1 MSPLLHLTS
10 SLSNAVEEYKI
21 ATDYF
26 LEWLWCQHRMA
37 HPDQATGYS
46 FKSCAEILNA
56 VKLVANDKVAVP
68 ASVIASLDRAIDKRR
83 IALTIHRE
91 IEADDVEHEVF
102 LQKLEVALEI
112 LTPLKAEMP
121 AFDDASVRNTAH
133 STLNRYASLSNIET
147 DPEPDVSVSNICEK
161 KVSATVEE
169 PAPVVTAMKSRCQF
183 LVDDFIGKIAE
194 DMDYVKIYIA
204 MRWKIEEYWT
214 EAAEGKL
221 PLPVA
226 AWLTSEA
233 MRKIEITI
241 PKDLKLIDTLKLVVE
256 MGPVL
261 QRVDSILGTQKTDT
275 PWWEDAGSLLEYE
288 QALNTL
294 DHSGET
300 ADDAKTPTPKPF
312 MPWDTQE
319 MSTNVL
325 PKIFRD
331 IHRAMGRRRAI
342 KAVEDIT
349 FFIHPRNESCEP
361 FYAAASHLSE
371 YDCNLASSTLLFGT
385 DLFLS
390 SAKAFFWPKRGD
402 LNKENCRLR
411 PLRLAMDMKASA
423 KKVAGIFQELPIRP
437 NATMQF
443 YEVMSYFLN
452 GLDTYIHE
460 RVFDDYHSAPWTAGC
475 HMAEMLYQAQL
486 VGNCLFLH
494 KTIIASTLHLYNAI
508 RQSPVKLPRI
518 RIMDELCEMFH
529 ETVFLG
535 TLPEK
540 NFLSWY
546 RKCVYDAKIAKI
558 SKLPHYGASGLRIDP
573 DHRPRAISV
582 NSAFATQHGNDHAPS
597 PGFTGPL
604 YGVKVP
610 SKGPPSAA
618 SLTELDEIYF
628 GIRDS
633 DHIQLAKDAVLKD
646 FQGPRAVIA
655 VDYFSLF
662 KFCADIMDD
671 FTYFASM
678 VDAAIGCIVSMS
690 GKKEMHRDMHRRSG
704 AGFAFNAF
712 SKIDKELSLDS
723 MKWKFTIH
731 SPSTVRMPSDDDGV
745 VAKAYGE
752 YKLATRYVL
761 HWLQC
766 QHQLLIPKNTAPLT
780 STKAFLDAA
789 RVLQK
794 KEIGVPTSI
803 ISSLR
808 EAITKRR
815 QVAIIYR
822 ALGAGHYEHDIF
834 VKRLKELLS
843 ILMPLEA
850 ASATPYSEPFP
861 QHAFV
866 AKNPFS
872 LLELLVDESDNESH
886 LSTDHAP
893 PETNHALPQQRAPHT
908 APKDDKTP
916 EISLQDD
923 QLEVLAKIILFIYEY
938 DALQAQLR
946 QYATDAARGILPLPV
961 FATLTSFPLKYL
973 MRCVA
978 PIIARDGHQFSDLWG
993 EAYRLYALFPNFA
1006 ASLAGRDGNVSG
1018 PVRFAT
1024 LGQMIHNFDVYLA
1037 TKAVE
1042 HEHGIYRTTDA
1053 VQLLPYRTRDAR
1065 ISAGAPREGKRKE
1078 LEEDSVIVIM
1088 STIDNIIA
1096 ERSAMPKPRDT
1107 KPGALYRLDTSTPL
1121 HLAVEEFLL
1130 GMRAQDAP
1138 LQSGV
1143 IFGVDILLSTHE
1155 GFLWADDKLNVQS
1168 CHHMATQLSKE
1179 MQTSI
1184 VPVIG
1189 AVKLVCEKDCT
1200 GGFDLI
1206 LQTLQHLHQDLG
1218 SYQCQTHSDMYHEAP
1233 WTAGHH
1239 MAEMLARAHLAGNM
1253 VTCGWSIV
1261 PSVLHMYNALR
1272 RSEFSLPEIP
1282 LMGQICEVFR
1292 ESMFLGTI
1300 PGRNFHSHYC
1310 QATFETKI
1318 SNRSLQIQK
1327 GGKDKFRTKFLHSAT
1342 LDFHIHKHSMSPR
1355 VLCKIF
1361 DLPFSA
1367 NPSYALKEKMR
1378 SAKEENIRSIIEKAK
1393 DALVPEFDGPV
1404 PVARINQFA
1413 IFTLCAG
1420 VLDNLSGFNRPK
1432 TNRRVKNALD
1442 SLHRGVQ
1449 LVELVL
1455 ETIVK
1460 VPGKLKRGHSLRD
1473 IELLQ
1478 AAAEAFSSIDKTAS
1492 LNQYLWKV

>member
-1 MSPLLHLTS
+1 
-10 SLSNAVEEYKI
+10 
-21 ATDYF
+21 
-26 LEWLWCQHRMA
+26 
-37 HPDQATGYS
+37 
-46 FKSCAEILNA
+46 
-56 VKLVANDKVAVP
+56 
-68 ASVIASLDRAIDKRR
+68 
-83 IALTIHRE
+83 
-91 IEADDVEHEVF
+91 
-102 LQKLEVALEI
+102 
-112 LTPLKAEMP
+112 
-121 AFDDASVRNTAH
+121 
-133 STLNRYASLSNIET
+133 
-147 DPEPDVSVSNICEK
+147 
-161 KVSATVEE
+161 
-169 PAPVVTAMKSRCQF
+169 
-183 LVDDFIGKIAE
+183 
-194 DMDYVKIYIA
+194 
-204 MRWKIEEYWT
+204 
-214 EAAEGKL
+214 
-221 PLPVA
+221 
-226 AWLTSEA
+226 
-233 MRKIEITI
+233 
-241 PKDLKLIDTLKLVVE
+241 
-256 MGPVL
+256 
-261 QRVDSILGTQKTDT
+261 
-275 PWWEDAGSLLEYE
+275 
-288 QALNTL
+288 
-294 DHSGET
+294 
-300 ADDAKTPTPKPF
+300 
-312 MPWDTQE
+312 
-319 MSTNVL
+319 
-325 PKIFRD
+325 
-331 IHRAMGRRRAI
+331 
-342 KAVEDIT
+342 
-349 FFIHPRNESCEP
+349 
-361 FYAAASHLSE
+361 
-371 YDCNLASSTLLFGT
+371 
-385 DLFLS
+385 
-390 SAKAFFWPKRGD
+390 
-402 LNKENCRLR
+402 
-411 PLRLAMDMKASA
+411 
-423 KKVAGIFQELPIRP
+423 
-437 NATMQF
+437 
-443 YEVMSYFLN
+443 
-452 GLDTYIHE
+452 
-460 RVFDDYHSAPWTAGC
+460 
-475 HMAEMLYQAQL
+475 
-486 VGNCLFLH
+486 
-494 KTIIASTLHLYNAI
+494 
-508 RQSPVKLPRI
+508 
-518 RIMDELCEMFH
+518 MDELCEMFH
-529 ETVFLG
+529 DSVFLG

-558 SKLPHYGASGLRIDP
+558 SNLPHYGASGLRIDP

-582 NSAFATQHGNDHAPS
+582 NSAFATQHGNDHTPS
-597 PGFTGPL
+597 PDFTGPL

-610 SKGPPSAA
+610 SKGPPSTA

-633 DHIQLAKDAVLKD
+633 DHIELAKEAVLKD
-646 FQGPRAVIA
+646 FQGLRAVIA

-671 FTYFASM
+671 FTYFARYDMSIRSPELANMPLQNM

-690 GKKEMHRDMHRRSG
+690 GKKEMHP
-704 AGFAFNAF
+704 NV
-712 SKIDKELSLDS
+712 LSCLIALTPR
-723 MKWKFTIH
+723 FTRH

-766 QHQLLIPKNTAPLT
+766 QHQLLIPKSTAPLT

-822 ALGAGHYEHDIF
+822 ALGAGHYEHDMF
-834 VKRLKELLS
+834 VKRLEELLS

-866 AKNPFS
+866 AKNSFS
-872 LLELLVDESDNESH
+872 LLEVLVDESDNESH

-893 PETNHALPQQRAPHT
+893 PETNHALPQQKSPLT
-908 APKDDKTP
+908 VPKDDKTP

-946 QYATDAARGILPLPV
+946 DYATDAARGILPLPV
-961 FATLTSFPLKYL
+961 FATLTSFAFKYL
-973 MRCVA
+973 LRCVA
-978 PIIARDGHQFSDLWG
+978 PIIARDSHQFSDIWA

-1006 ASLAGRDGNVSG
+1006 ASLAGRDGHVSG

-1024 LGQMIHNFDVYLA
+1024 LGQMIHNFDIYLA
-1037 TKAVE
+1037 TKTVE

-1053 VQLLPYRTRDAR
+1053 VQLLPYRTPDAR

-1088 STIDNIIA
+1088 STIDTIIA
-1096 ERSAMPKPRDT
+1096 GRSAMPKPRDT
-1107 KPGALYRLDTSTPL
+1107 KPGALYCLDTSTPL

-1130 GMRAQDAP
+1130 DMRAQDAP

-1168 CHHMATQLSKE
+1168 CHQMATQLSKE
-1179 MQTSI
+1179 MLNSI
-1184 VPVIG
+1184 FPVIS

-1218 SYQCQTHSDMYHEAP
+1218 SYQRQNHSDMYHETP

-1239 MAEMLARAHLAGNM
+1239 MAEMLARAHLAGNI

-1282 LMGQICEVFR
+1282 LMEQICEVFR

-1300 PGRNFHSHYC
+1300 PDRNFHSHYC

-1318 SNRSLQIQK
+1318 SNGSLQIQK
-1327 GGKDKFRTKFLHSAT
+1327 GGKDRFRARFLHSAT

-1361 DLPFSA
+1361 GLPFSA

-1378 SAKEENIRSIIEKAK
+1378 SAKEGNIRSIIEKAK
-1393 DALVPEFDGPV
+1393 DALVSEFDGPV
-1404 PVARINQFA
+1404 P
-1413 IFTLCAG
+1413 
-1420 VLDNLSGFNRPK
+1420 
-1432 TNRRVKNALD
+1432 
-1442 SLHRGVQ
+1442 
-1449 LVELVL
+1449 
-1455 ETIVK
+1455 
-1460 VPGKLKRGHSLRD
+1460 
-1473 IELLQ
+1473 
-1478 AAAEAFSSIDKTAS
+1478 
-1492 LNQYLWKV
+1492 

>member
-1 MSPLLHLTS
+1 
-10 SLSNAVEEYKI
+10 
-21 ATDYF
+21 
-26 LEWLWCQHRMA
+26 
-37 HPDQATGYS
+37 
-46 FKSCAEILNA
+46 
-56 VKLVANDKVAVP
+56 
-68 ASVIASLDRAIDKRR
+68 
-83 IALTIHRE
+83 
-91 IEADDVEHEVF
+91 
-102 LQKLEVALEI
+102 
-112 LTPLKAEMP
+112 
-121 AFDDASVRNTAH
+121 
-133 STLNRYASLSNIET
+133 
-147 DPEPDVSVSNICEK
+147 
-161 KVSATVEE
+161 
-169 PAPVVTAMKSRCQF
+169 
-183 LVDDFIGKIAE
+183 
-194 DMDYVKIYIA
+194 
-204 MRWKIEEYWT
+204 
-214 EAAEGKL
+214 
-221 PLPVA
+221 
-226 AWLTSEA
+226 
-233 MRKIEITI
+233 
-241 PKDLKLIDTLKLVVE
+241 
-256 MGPVL
+256 
-261 QRVDSILGTQKTDT
+261 
-275 PWWEDAGSLLEYE
+275 
-288 QALNTL
+288 
-294 DHSGET
+294 
-300 ADDAKTPTPKPF
+300 
-312 MPWDTQE
+312 
-319 MSTNVL
+319 
-325 PKIFRD
+325 
-331 IHRAMGRRRAI
+331 
-342 KAVEDIT
+342 
-349 FFIHPRNESCEP
+349 
-361 FYAAASHLSE
+361 
-371 YDCNLASSTLLFGT
+371 
-385 DLFLS
+385 
-390 SAKAFFWPKRGD
+390 
-402 LNKENCRLR
+402 
-411 PLRLAMDMKASA
+411 
-423 KKVAGIFQELPIRP
+423 
-437 NATMQF
+437 
-443 YEVMSYFLN
+443 
-452 GLDTYIHE
+452 
-460 RVFDDYHSAPWTAGC
+460 
-475 HMAEMLYQAQL
+475 
-486 VGNCLFLH
+486 
-494 KTIIASTLHLYNAI
+494 
-508 RQSPVKLPRI
+508 
-518 RIMDELCEMFH
+518 
-529 ETVFLG
+529 
-535 TLPEK
+535 
-540 NFLSWY
+540 
-546 RKCVYDAKIAKI
+546 
-558 SKLPHYGASGLRIDP
+558 
-573 DHRPRAISV
+573 
-582 NSAFATQHGNDHAPS
+582 
-597 PGFTGPL
+597 
-604 YGVKVP
+604 
-610 SKGPPSAA
+610 
-618 SLTELDEIYF
+618 
-628 GIRDS
+628 
-633 DHIQLAKDAVLKD
+633 
-646 FQGPRAVIA
+646 
-655 VDYFSLF
+655 
-662 KFCADIMDD
+662 
-671 FTYFASM
+671 
-678 VDAAIGCIVSMS
+678 
-690 GKKEMHRDMHRRSG
+690 
-704 AGFAFNAF
+704 
-712 SKIDKELSLDS
+712 
-723 MKWKFTIH
+723 
-731 SPSTVRMPSDDDGV
+731 MPSDDDGV

-789 RVLQK
+789 R
-794 KEIGVPTSI
+794 
-803 ISSLR
+803 
-808 EAITKRR
+808 AITKRR

-834 VKRLKELLS
+834 VKRLEELLS

-872 LLELLVDESDNESH
+872 LLELLVDELDNESH

-893 PETNHALPQQRAPHT
+893 PETNHVLPQQRAPHT

-916 EISLQDD
+916 DISLQDD
-923 QLEVLAKIILFIYEY
+923 QLEVLAKIILFVYEY

-961 FATLTSFPLKYL
+961 FATLTSFALKYL
-973 MRCVA
+973 MKCVA
-978 PIIARDGHQFSDLWG
+978 PIIARDSHQFSDLWG

-1121 HLAVEEFLL
+1121 HLAVEEFLR

-1218 SYQCQTHSDMYHEAP
+1218 SYQRQNHSDMYHEAP

-1239 MAEMLARAHLAGNM
+1239 MAEMLARAHLAGNI
-1253 VTCGWSIV
+1253 VTCGWSVV

-1282 LMGQICEVFR
+1282 LMEQICEVFR

-1300 PGRNFHSHYC
+1300 PDRNFHSHYC

-1404 PVARINQFA
+1404 HFARINQFA

-1478 AAAEAFSSIDKTAS
+1478 AAAEAFSSIDKTSS